1 VNGNFLELFGYTQDE
16 VLGEH
21 HRIFVTKD
29 EKNSEEYRQFWRD
42 LASGYPKKGTFKRMN
57 RKGEV
62 FNVRSTFSPIK
73 NRSGEVV
80 KIMEITY
87 EMRNN

>member
-1 VNGNFLELFGYTQDE
+1 
-16 VLGEH
+16 
-21 HRIFVTKD
+21 
-29 EKNSEEYRQFWRD
+29 
-42 LASGYPKKGTFKRMN
+42 MN

-62 FNVRSTFSPIK
+62 FTVKSSFSPIK

-87 EMRNN
+87 ELRNN